1 MHGRTVIAGIGESA
15 YYKRGRS
22 PLTEFQLACTAVTR
36 AAADAGIDVADIDGV
51 VSYMDHRN
59 DPLRLAAALGFRE
72 LHWSAQPWAGGGNN
86 MAAAIQLA
94 DAAVASGYA
103 RHVVAFRA
111 LAQGQFE
118 RYGRSR
124 AAGRVAGDFV
134 YSHLYGLLSP
144 AQECALHTN
153 RFFHDHRVSPDVM
166 CELALLCYANAQ
178 RNPRAVRHGTPLS
191 REQYRAARWIV
202 EPFRLYDCCP
212 ENDGAAAV
220 VVTSADRG
228 RDLRHPPVA
237 IVAAAQ
243 GLGPAYGVAAFQGE
257 WFPGAFYRSVASTLW
272 QRAGCRPADVDVLQ
286 LYENFT
292 GPALIALCEMG
303 FCEPEEL
310 EALFSDGRLAGPD
323 SPLPI
328 NTSGGNI
335 GEAYIHGF
343 ELVNEAARQVRGQST
358 CQVAKVERSL
368 AIAGPGY
375 TPGSAV
381 LLGAT

>member
-1 MHGRTVIAGIGESA
+1 MQGRTVIAGIGESA
-15 YYKRGRS
+15 YYRRGRS
-22 PLTEFQLACTAVTR
+22 PLTEFELACEAVTK
-36 AAADAGIDVADIDGV
+36 AADDAGIDVAEIDGF
-51 VSYMDHRN
+51 VSYMDQRN
-59 DPLRLAAALGFRE
+59 DPLRLAAALGVRK

-94 DAAVASGYA
+94 DAAVAAGYA

-124 AAGRVAGDFV
+124 AEGRVAGDFV

-144 AQECALHTN
+144 AQECALHTT
-153 RFFHDHRVSPDVM
+153 RFFHDHGISPDVL
-166 CELALLCYANAQ
+166 CDLALACYANAQ
-178 RNPRAVRHGTPLS
+178 RNPRAVRYGTPLS
-191 REQYRAARWIV
+191 RDEYYAARWIV

-212 ENDGAAAV
+212 ETDGAAAV
-220 VVTSADRG
+220 IIAGAERA
-228 RDLRHPPVA
+228 RDLRQAPVA

-243 GLGPAYGVAAFQGE
+243 GLGPAYGVSAFQE
-257 WFPGAFYRSVASTLW
+257 DWFPGAFYRGVADTLW

-292 GPALIALCEMG
+292 GPALMALCEMG
-303 FCEPEEL
+303 FCAPEEL
-310 EALFSDGRLAGPD
+310 EAFVADGRLEGPD
-323 SPLPI
+323 APLPV

-343 ELVNEAARQVRGQST
+343 ELVNEAVRQVRGQST
-358 CQVAKVERSL
+358 CQAPRVELSL
-368 AIAGPGY
+368 AVAGPGY
-375 TPGSAV
+375 APGSAV
-381 LLGAT
+381 LFGRA